1 MSLYSFAFA
10 GVFNANGGACFVVRV
25 GSHCFVYMEH
35 DSRLQKGSE
44 LKDAPFI
51 FPDSCGMKFIQ
62 NVSYSAPHA
71 KKHL

>member
-10 GVFNANGGACFVVRV
+10 GVFNANDRACFVVHV

-35 DSRLQKGSE
+35 DSRLQIGSE

-51 FPDSCGMKFIQ
+51 
-62 NVSYSAPHA
+62 
-71 KKHL
+71 